1 MISLTSPGAAP
12 GETADGG
19 STAGQIEILTHALEA
34 LAAGGEWS
42 GLEALMRRR
51 DALLD
56 EVGAGE
62 KTGVY
67 RSALESNERL
77 LAVLRPV
84 REAVGDELLAL
95 RRRHSAIGRYE
106 SNRNSA
112 RQRA

>member
-1 MISLTSPGAAP
+1 MRSGSAAP
-12 GETADGG
+12 GGPVD
-19 STAGQIEILTHALEA
+19 SSSMAGQIEILTHALEA

-42 GLEALMRRR
+42 DLEALMRRR

-56 EVGAGE
+56 EVGADE
-62 KTGVY
+62 KASVY

-95 RRRHSAIGRYE
+95 RRRHGVIGRYE
-106 SNRNSA
+106 SN
-112 RQRA
+112 QL

>member
-1 MISLTSPGAAP
+1 MVSGLRSHSAAP
-12 GETADGG
+12 GGPVDSS

-42 GLEALMRRR
+42 DLEALMRRR
-51 DALLD
+51 DALLG

-62 KTGVY
+62 KTKVY

-77 LAVLRPV
+77 LALLRPV

-95 RRRHSAIGRYE
+95 RRRHSAIGQYA
-106 SNRNSA
+106 SQRNPPP
-112 RQRA
+112 